1 MRILTVLEYLQSRD
15 TISGQELADR
25 LEVSLRTVQRYI
37 VRLQDLGVPVVS
49 TRGPGGSYR
58 LRSGYRMP
66 PVMFGLEEAF
76 AVALGLDALAYVGM
90 GNIAPSAASAR
101 AKLARV
107 LPAQASE
114 RVDAVRAA
122 IVLERPRRV
131 VDANALQ
138 LIELAVASSG
148 HQRVRMN
155 YRARDGRETTRTVEP
170 LGLMQYEG
178 RWFLGAKCLLRKGLR
193 SFRVD
198 RIEALETTD
207 EVFEP
212 PANFDLRDFIH
223 RSLAY
228 APERWQVE
236 VWLDLPREE
245 LSWRLPPAFA
255 QLREEGSGTLLKCG
269 ASSLEAMALMLLQ
282 VNCDL
287 EIRRPWELNEAFQT
301 VANRALEVARRHVEE
316 GGSLGALVQPKL
328 SP

>member
-15 TISGQELADR
+15 AISGQELADR

-76 AVALGLDALAYVGM
+76 AVALGLDALAYVGL

-101 AKLARV
+101 AKLERV
-107 LPAQASE
+107 LPASAGE
-114 RVDAVRAA
+114 RVEAVRAA
-122 IVLERPRRV
+122 MVLERPRRIV
-131 VDANALQ
+131 EANALQ
-138 LIELAVASSG
+138 LIELAVASTA
-148 HQRVRMN
+148 HHRVRMD
-155 YRARDGRETTRTVEP
+155 YRARDGRQTSRTVEP
-170 LGLMQYEG
+170 LGVMQYEG

-198 RIEALETTD
+198 RIETLETTG

-212 PANFDLRDFIH
+212 PLSFDLRDFIH
-223 RSLAY
+223 RSLAST
-228 APERWQVE
+228 PDRWSVE
-236 VWLDLPREE
+236 VWLDLPVEE

-255 QLREEGSGTLLKCG
+255 QLREEGSGTLLRCG
-269 ASSLEAMALMLLQ
+269 ASSLEAIALVLLQ

-287 EIRRPWELNEAFQT
+287 EIRKPWELHEAFRN
-301 VANRALEVARRHVEE
+301 VAGRALEVAAVGEE
-316 GGSLGALVQPKL
+316 PVVGH
-328 SP
+328 